1 MENLQQK
8 IWAIRDTQK
17 KVPALKVLFSA
28 NTIPSQSKEYFLCD
42 SDSEAKFVSLISKKL
57 EQTVSHVT
65 YTTGDVDHNIAVTDV
80 IELLWKAVTVKGS
93 PYDNLKFKSVRRNIY
108 VIMYNTGGNKT
119 NVRKWG
125 SFSIQVEGS
134 FDLKN
139 LLKKRIYFLR
149 RSLTLPRPRFFL

>member
-1 MENLQQK
+1 MAVMENLQQK

-119 NVRKWG
+119 NV
-125 SFSIQVEGS
+125 
-134 FDLKN
+134 
-139 LLKKRIYFLR
+139 
-149 RSLTLPRPRFFL
+149 